1 VPDAPTGRT
10 NLTDPDSR
18 PVKTAR
24 GFIQGYSAQAV
35 ATPEQI
41 IAADVTIGGNDRA
54 LLGPMITAAA
64 SELEQAGI
72 TEPPGIVLADA
83 GDWNGP
89 HIDALVA
96 RGMQVLV
103 RPDADTRKAPSHLIH
118 ARRPRP
124 PRRPSALPPAPSNH
138 RARLRPHQDLPPR
151 RPPPA
156 PRPHGLP
163 RRMAAAG
170 RHPQPPG
177 MKLRGEGSG
186 GGVRARG

>member
-41 IAADVTIGGNDRA
+41 IVAADVTIGGNDRG

-72 TEPPGIVLADA
+72 TEAPGIVLADA
-83 GDWNGP
+83 GY
-89 HIDALVA
+89 
-96 RGMQVLV
+96 
-103 RPDADTRKAPSHLIH
+103 
-118 ARRPRP
+118 
-124 PRRPSALPPAPSNH
+124 
-138 RARLRPHQDLPPR
+138 
-151 RPPPA
+151 
-156 PRPHGLP
+156 
-163 RRMAAAG
+163 
-170 RHPQPPG
+170 
-177 MKLRGEGSG
+177 
-186 GGVRARG
+186 